1 MKRFLVLITVAL
13 VTASL
18 LAGCAGEAKT
28 YTDSGRAIN
37 ISQGNGFV
45 IALGSN
51 PTTGYS
57 WQASYDESRLELV
70 ESKYELGKTA
80 EQGVVGAGGVEFFKF
95 RTLKKGTTEITM
107 VYKRQWEEE
116 SLDQKKFTVNIN

>member
-28 YTDSGRAIN
+28 YTDSGQTIN

-51 PTTGYS
+51 QTTGYS

-80 EQGVVGAGGVEFFKF
+80 EQGVVGTGGVEFFKF
-95 RTLKKGTTEITM
+95 RALSKGTTEITM
-107 VYKRQWEEE
+107 VYQRPWEEE
-116 SLDQKKFTVNIN
+116 SLDRKLFTVNIN